1 MENEELRSIVNI
13 YFIDKDRDG
22 NITYELVNVDKI
34 DGITIENENFF
45 YQFASETEKIVDV
58 GYKNMLGSEK

>member
-1 MENEELRSIVNI
+1 MENEELRNIVNI

-34 DGITIENENFF
+34 DG
-45 YQFASETEKIVDV
+45 K
-58 GYKNMLGSEK
+58 